1 MKAAPTQNRIDSLD
15 LIRGIAILGILI
27 MNITSFSHIGV
38 AYINPTLGAGIE
50 GINGWLHA
58 FAFLFADMRFM
69 SMFSILFGTGMMLF
83 VRNIEKRGL
92 KPIGYHYKRMFLLLG
107 FGLFHAHLI
116 WMGDILV
123 PYAICGCL
131 VFLIRNWSSKR
142 LVIVGFLLFMI
153 PIFMDLLTYLTL
165 SPKELGEIYGG
176 IWTPESSNMIK
187 EIQAYQSSYLG
198 QMQARS
204 QAASYLETSLFLY
217 DGLWRYSAMMITGI
231 LLFRMEW
238 FQAIKARIYYLRFG
252 LVCLFI
258 GLVISATG
266 LFLSYE
272 YLWEGAWSMTVGHQ
286 FTYIASFFMALSYI
300 SILVYWSTIRFGTRL
315 QNLLK
320 KVGRMAFTNYIMS
333 SIVCTFIFYGHGFGY
348 FAKFDR
354 LQQWGVVLFVW
365 ALIFLLSNWV
375 MSRYRQGPLEFIWR
389 KLTYF

>member
-1 MKAAPTQNRIDSLD
+1 MKAAPTKNRIDSLD

-38 AYINPTLGAGIE
+38 AYINPTLGAGID
-50 GINGWLHA
+50 GVNGWLHS

-69 SMFSILFGTGMMLF
+69 SMFSILFGAGMMLF
-83 VRNIEKRGL
+83 VQNIEKRGL
-92 KPIGYHYKRMFLLLG
+92 KPITYHYKRMLLLLG
-107 FGLFHAHLI
+107 FGLIHAHLI

-123 PYAICGCL
+123 PYAVCGCL

-142 LVIVGFLLFMI
+142 LVIIASLLFMI
-153 PIFMDLLTYLTL
+153 PIFMDLLTYYAL
-165 SPKELGEIYGG
+165 SPEELEEIYGP
-176 IWTPESSNMIK
+176 IWNPESSNMLK
-187 EIQAYQSSYLG
+187 EIQAYRSSYFG

-204 QAASYLETSLFLY
+204 QAAYYLETFLFLY